1 MSHSLLSPQEYRS
14 ATSLPDVGETGD
26 VRRDSRSATVAMAT
40 EGGAS
45 AQDPGDD
52 DVVEYEEGFK
62 MVEKC
67 NIISVSGTMIYCFVF
82 CTHVHNYVLEPDDYS
97 AYLNN

>member
-14 ATSLPDVGETGD
+14 ATSLPDVSETGD

-67 NIISVSGTMIYCFVF
+67 NIISVSGTLYTALFSYTYMY
-82 CTHVHNYVLEPDDYS
+82 
-97 AYLNN
+97 